1 MTTTRSRR
9 RRAARRAAAVL
20 AAVAAIAVTAAVPA
34 PARAEPAQAGCTD
47 RTATRQA
54 LERMTGTHGLTGA
67 AVRVDD
73 PACGTWTAGS
83 GAADRSTG
91 RPMRADLRVRVASVT
106 KTFTAVT
113 VLQLAREGR
122 ISLDAPVER
131 YLPGL
136 LDRGGYDGR
145 KITVRSLLR
154 HTSGLPDHMDTFA
167 GPDGYRFRHFEPEE
181 LVERA
186 LTLPPPGPGWHY
198 STTNYVIAGL
208 IAEKASGHSLEEE
221 VRRRIIRPLRLSD
234 TYWPGD
240 ETRIRGAYA
249 HGYVREERDGA
260 VRWEDFTAMNTTV
273 AWAGGALIS
282 SPRDL
287 NAFFGALMGGR
298 LLPPEMLAQMRRTV
312 PADPDRVWE
321 GAAYGLGLIGTPLR
335 CGGTWWGHAGGLES
349 YITVSGVA
357 PSGRRVTVDLN
368 ENPST
373 REAFDDQMKLV
384 ETAFCDGA
392 GGPAAAAPAAARAAE
407 PAAAGPG
414 AATGGR
420 GGLARFYDQR
430 LNWKA
435 CTLGSGDETGKD
447 LDKAGARCADV
458 TVPLDYRHPDG
469 RTITVAISRLK
480 ASDPGHRIGTM
491 ILNGG
496 GPGPAIDMPPYMRSI
511 MGKAGP
517 RYDLVG
523 MDPRS
528 LGRSAAVDCGWPSGT
543 WIRSA
548 GESRRSFDRATAFAK
563 DLAARCARTNGGVL
577 PHVSTRNIAR
587 DMDIVRAALGE
598 RKVSYNG
605 ASYGTYL
612 GSVYA
617 TMFPG
622 RLDRV
627 VLDSSVDPTR
637 FGPRLLAGAEGA
649 NDHALG
655 AWAEWA
661 ARRDAAYGLGGTRA
675 EVLGT
680 VRSLVKAS
688 AEKPL
693 AVGRYRVDDTVLPV
707 VLFDN
712 LGTDEDEPRA
722 VLAQSLRVLAKAAAG
737 ESVQPTKELEEE
749 LAFLLTGAESV
760 YGSGQTAIVC
770 GDAAA
775 PRDPEFYRRDI
786 ERNRPA
792 SPLFA
797 PLTRDVNP
805 CAFWPTRP
813 AERPTQV
820 GGRLPALMVAATGDT
835 RTTYANN
842 EALHRLL
849 RGSRMVT
856 LDADVHA
863 PYQRGYPSACVM
875 DTVNDYL
882 LTGRLPARDFT
893 CD

>member
-1 MTTTRSRR
+1 M
-9 RRAARRAAAVL
+9 L
-20 AAVAAIAVTAAVPA
+20 AAGAAIAAAAAVPA
-34 PARAEPAQAGCTD
+34 PARAEPAPAGCTD
-47 RTATRQA
+47 RTATLRA

-73 PACGTWTAGS
+73 PACGTWAAGS
-83 GAADRSTG
+83 GVADRRTQ
-91 RPMRADLRVRVASVT
+91 RPMRADLRVRIASVT

-136 LDRGGYDGR
+136 IARGGYDGR

-154 HTSGLPDHMDTFA
+154 HTSGLPDHMDAFA
-167 GPDGYRFRHFEPEE
+167 DPDGYRFRHFEPAE

-186 LTLPPPGPGWHY
+186 LTLPHPRPGWHY

-208 IAEKASGHSLEEE
+208 IAEKASGHSLEDE
-221 VRRRIIRPLRLSD
+221 VQRRIVRPLRLRD

-240 ETRIRGAYA
+240 RTRIRGAHA
-249 HGYVREERDGA
+249 RGYLREERDGT
-260 VRWEDFTAMNTTV
+260 VRWDDFTEMNTTV
-273 AWAGGALIS
+273 AWAGGALVS

-298 LLPPEMLAQMRRTV
+298 LLPPAMLAQMEQTV
-312 PADPDRVWE
+312 PADPDRVWD

-349 YITVSGVA
+349 YVTVSGVA

-373 REAFDDQMKLV
+373 KEAFDDQMKLV

-392 GGPAAAAPAAARAAE
+392 AAPGTAPAGALAAPPAGALAAPQTGALAAAPAAATS
-407 PAAAGPG
+407 GK
-414 AATGGR
+414 

-430 LNWKA
+430 LDWRE
-435 CTLGSGDETGKD
+435 CTLDAGDEVGKE
-447 LDKAGARCADV
+447 LDEAGARCADV
-458 TVPLDYRHPDG
+458 TVPLDYRRPEG

-480 ASDPGHRIGTM
+480 ASDGPHRIGTM
-491 ILNGG
+491 IINGG
-496 GPGPAIDMPPYMRSI
+496 GPGPAIDMPPYMRSL
-511 MGKAGP
+511 MGEAGP

-528 LGRSAAVDCGWPSGT
+528 LGRSAAVDCGGPSGT
-543 WIRSA
+543 WIKSA
-548 GESRRSFDRATAFAK
+548 GESRRSFDRAAAFAR
-563 DLAARCARTNGGVL
+563 DLADRCARTNAGVL
-577 PHVSTRNIAR
+577 PHISTRNIAR
-587 DMDIVRAALGE
+587 DMDIVRGALGE

-627 VLDSSVDPTR
+627 LLDSSVDPTR
-637 FGPRLLAGAEGA
+637 FGPRLLAGTEGA

-655 AWAEWA
+655 AWAAWA
-661 ARRDAAYGLGGTRA
+661 AERDAAYGLGGTRA

-680 VRSLVKAS
+680 VREVVEAS
-688 AEKPL
+688 ARTPL
-693 AVGRYRVDDTVLPV
+693 AVGRYRVDDTTLPV

-712 LGTDEDEPRA
+712 LGTDEDGPRA
-722 VLAQSLRVLAKAAAG
+722 VLAESLRVFARAAAG
-737 ESVQPTKELEEE
+737 ESVQPTKDLDEE

-760 YGSGQTAIVC
+760 YGSGQTAIIC

-775 PRDPEFYRRDI
+775 PRDPEFYRSDI

-797 PLTRDVNP
+797 PLTRNVNP
-805 CAFWPTRP
+805 CAFWPARP
-813 AERPTQV
+813 AERPTEV

-835 RTTYANN
+835 RTTYAGN

-863 PYQRGYPSACVM
+863 PYQRGYPNSCVM

-882 LTGRLPARDFT
+882 LTGRLPARDLT
-893 CD
+893 CA

>member
-1 MTTTRSRR
+1 MTTTPPRR
-9 RRAARRAAAVL
+9 REAARRAVAVL
-20 AAVAAIAVTAAVPA
+20 AAGAAIAAAAAVPA
-34 PARAEPAQAGCTD
+34 PARAEPAPAGCAD
-47 RTATRQA
+47 RAATLRA
-54 LERMTGTHGLTGA
+54 LERLTGTHGLTGA

-73 PACGTWTAGS
+73 PACGTWKAGS
-83 GAADRSTG
+83 GVADRRTG
-91 RPMRADLRVRVASVT
+91 RPMSADLRVRVASIT

-154 HTSGLPDHMDTFA
+154 HTSGLPDHMDTF
-167 GPDGYRFRHFEPEE
+167 PDSDGYRFRHFEPGE
-181 LVERA
+181 LVDRA
-186 LTLPPPGPGWHY
+186 LTLPPPGSGWHY

-208 IAEKASGHSLEEE
+208 IAEKASGHSLEDE
-221 VRRRIIRPLRLSD
+221 VRRRIIRPLRLRD

-240 ETRIRGAYA
+240 QTRIRGAHA
-249 HGYVREERDGA
+249 RGYLREERDGT
-260 VRWEDFTAMNTTV
+260 VRWSDYTEMNTTV

-298 LLPPEMLAQMRRTV
+298 LLPSEMLAQMRQTV
-312 PADPDRVWE
+312 PADPDRVWD

-335 CGGTWWGHAGGLES
+335 CGGAWWGHAGGLES
-349 YITVSGVA
+349 YVTVSGVA
-357 PSGRRVTVDLN
+357 PSGRRVTVALN

-373 REAFDDQMKLV
+373 QEAFDDQMRLV

-392 GGPAAAAPAAARAAE
+392 AAPAAAPTGAPVAA
-407 PAAAGPG
+407 PAAAT
-414 AATGGR
+414 TGK

-430 LNWKA
+430 LDWKK
-435 CTLGSGDETGKD
+435 CTLDAGDEVGKE

-458 TVPLDYRHPDG
+458 TVPLDYRRPEG

-480 ASDPGHRIGTM
+480 ASDRAHRIGTM

-496 GPGPAIDMPPYMRSI
+496 GPGPALDMPPYMRSL

-528 LGRSAAVDCGWPSGT
+528 LGRSAAVDCHWPAGT

-548 GESRRSFDRATAFAK
+548 GESRRSFDRSAAFAK
-563 DLAARCARTNGGVL
+563 DLADRCARTDAGVL
-577 PHVSTRNIAR
+577 PHTSTRNIAR
-587 DMDIVRAALGE
+587 DMDIVRGALGE

-627 VLDSSVDPTR
+627 VLDSSVDPAG
-637 FGPRLLAGAEGA
+637 FGPRLLAGTEGA
-649 NDHALG
+649 NDHALA
-655 AWAEWA
+655 AWAAWA
-661 ARRDAAYGLGGTRA
+661 AKRDAAYGLGGTRD

-680 VRSLVKAS
+680 VRGLVRA
-688 AEKPL
+688 AGGKPL
-693 AVGRYRVDDTVLPV
+693 AVGPYRVDDTVLPA
-707 VLFDN
+707 VLFND
-712 LGTDEDEPRA
+712 LGTDEDQARA
-722 VLAQSLRVLAKAAAG
+722 TLAESLRVFVKAAAG
-737 ESVQPTKELEEE
+737 ESVQPTKELDEE
-749 LAFLLTGAESV
+749 LKFLLTGAESV
-760 YGSGQTAIVC
+760 YGSGQTAIIC
-770 GDAAA
+770 GDATAS
-775 PRDPEFYRRDI
+775 RDPESYRRDI
-786 ERNRPA
+786 ERNRAA

-805 CAFWPTRP
+805 CAFWPARP
-813 AERPTQV
+813 AERPTEV

-835 RTTYANN
+835 RTIYASNQ
-842 EALHRLL
+842 ALHGLL

-863 PYQRGYPSACVM
+863 PYQRGYPNACVM
-875 DTVNDYL
+875 DTVNGYL

>member
-1 MTTTRSRR
+1 MTTTHPRR
-9 RRAARRAAAVL
+9 RRAASRAARRAVAVL
-20 AAVAAIAVTAAVPA
+20 AAGAAVAAAAAVPA
-34 PARAEPAQAGCTD
+34 PARAEPAPAGCTD
-47 RTATRQA
+47 RTATLRA

-73 PACGTWTAGS
+73 PACGAWTAGS
-83 GAADRSTG
+83 GVADRRTQ
-91 RPMRADLRVRVASVT
+91 RPMRADLRVRIASVT
-106 KTFTAVT
+106 KTFTAVA

-136 LDRGGYDGR
+136 VDRGGYDGR

-154 HTSGLPDHMDTFA
+154 HTSGLPDHMDTFTS
-167 GPDGYRFRHFEPEE
+167 PDGYRFRHFEPEQ

-186 LTLPPPGPGWHY
+186 LTLPHPGPGWHY
-198 STTNYVIAGL
+198 STTNYVLAGL
-208 IAEKASGHSLEEE
+208 IAEKASGHSLEDE

-240 ETRIRGAYA
+240 GTRIRGAHA
-249 HGYVREERDGA
+249 RGYLREERDGT
-260 VRWEDFTAMNTTV
+260 VRWEDFTEMNTTV
-273 AWAGGALIS
+273 AWAGGAMIS

-287 NAFFGALMGGR
+287 NAFFGALADGR
-298 LLPPEMLAQMRRTV
+298 LLPPAMLAQMRRTV
-312 PADPDRVWE
+312 PADPDRVWD

-349 YITVSGVA
+349 YITVSGTA
-357 PSGRRVTVDLN
+357 PSGRRVTVALN

-373 REAFDDQMKLV
+373 KEAFDDQMRLV

-392 GGPAAAAPAAARAAE
+392 AAPGAARAAE
-407 PAAAGPG
+407 PAAA
-414 AATGGR
+414 TSGR
-420 GGLARFYDQR
+420 DGLARFYDQR

-435 CTLGSGDETGKD
+435 CTLGSGDEVGKE
-447 LDKAGARCADV
+447 LDEAGARCADV
-458 TVPLDYRHPDG
+458 TVPLDYRRPEG
-469 RTITVAISRLK
+469 RTITVAISRLA
-480 ASDPGHRIGTM
+480 ASGGARRIGTM

-496 GPGPAIDMPPYMRSI
+496 GPGPAIDMPPYMRSV

-528 LGRSAAVDCGWPSGT
+528 LGRSAPVDCHGPSGT

-548 GESRRSFDRATAFAK
+548 GESRRSFDRSAAFAK
-563 DLAARCARTNGGVL
+563 DLADRCARTNAGVL

-587 DMDIVRAALGE
+587 DMDVVRGALGE

-627 VLDSSVDPTR
+627 VLDSSVDPAR
-637 FGPRLLAGAEGA
+637 FGPRLLAGTEGA

-655 AWAEWA
+655 AWADWA
-661 ARRDAAYGLGGTRA
+661 AERDATYGLGGTRA

-680 VRSLVKAS
+680 VRGLVEAS
-688 AEKPL
+688 AKAPL
-693 AVGRYRVDDTVLPV
+693 VVGRYRVDDTTLPV

-712 LGTDEDEPRA
+712 LGTDEEEPRA
-722 VLAQSLRVLAKAAAG
+722 VLAESMRVFAKAAAG
-737 ESVQPTKELEEE
+737 QSVQPTKELDEE

-760 YGSGQTAIVC
+760 YGSGQTAIIC

-775 PRDPEFYRRDI
+775 PRDAAFYRRDI
-786 ERNRPA
+786 ERNRAA

-797 PLTRDVNP
+797 PLTRNVNP
-805 CAFWPTRP
+805 CAFWPARP
-813 AERPTQV
+813 AERPTEV
-820 GGRLPALMVAATGDT
+820 GGPLPALMVAATGDT
-835 RTTYANN
+835 RTTYADNR
-842 EALHRLL
+842 ALHGLL

-863 PYQRGYPSACVM
+863 PYQRGYPNTCVR

-882 LTGRLPARDFT
+882 STGRLPARDLT
-893 CD
+893 CA

>member
-1 MTTTRSRR
+1 M
-9 RRAARRAAAVL
+9 L
-20 AAVAAIAVTAAVPA
+20 AAGAAIAAGAAVPA
-34 PARAEPAQAGCTD
+34 PARADRAPAGCAD
-47 RTATRQA
+47 RTATRRA
-54 LERMTGTHGLTGA
+54 LERMTGTHELTGA

-83 GAADRSTG
+83 GVADRRTG

-113 VLQLAREGR
+113 LLQLAREGR
-122 ISLDAPVER
+122 VSLDAPVER

-136 LDRGGYDGR
+136 IDRGGYDGH

-167 GPDGYRFRHFEPEE
+167 GPEEFRDKHFEPEE

-186 LTLPPPGPGWHY
+186 LTLPHPGPGWHY
-198 STTNYVIAGL
+198 STTNYVVAGL
-208 IAEKASGHSLEEE
+208 IAEKASGHSLEDE
-221 VRRRIIRPLRLSD
+221 VRRRIVRPLRLRD

-240 ETRIRGAYA
+240 ETRIRGAHA
-249 HGYVREERDGA
+249 RGYVREERDGA
-260 VRWEDFTAMNTTV
+260 VRWDDFTEMNTTV

-298 LLPPEMLAQMRRTV
+298 LLPPAMLAQMKQTV
-312 PADPDRVWE
+312 PADPDRIWE

-335 CGGTWWGHAGGLES
+335 CGGTWWGHAGGIES
-349 YITVSGVA
+349 YVTVSGVA

-373 REAFDDQMKLV
+373 KEAFDDQMRLV

-392 GGPAAAAPAAARAAE
+392 AKPGAAPAAGLSAA
-407 PAAAGPG
+407 PAAYTSGK
-414 AATGGR
+414 
-420 GGLARFYDQR
+420 GGLARFYRQR
-430 LNWKA
+430 LDWKA
-435 CTLGSGDETGKD
+435 CTLGPGDGTGKE
-447 LDKAGARCADV
+447 LDEAGARCAGV
-458 TVPLDYRHPDG
+458 TVPLDYRRPDG
-469 RTITVAISRLK
+469 RTITIAISRLK
-480 ASDPGHRIGTM
+480 ASDPAHRIGTM

-496 GPGPAIDMPPYMRSI
+496 GPGPAIDMPPYMRSV

-528 LGRSAAVDCGWPSGT
+528 LGRSAGVDCGWPSGT

-563 DLAARCARTNGGVL
+563 DLAGRCARTDSGVL
-577 PHVSTRNIAR
+577 QHVSTRNIAR
-587 DMDIVRAALGE
+587 DMDIVRGALGE

-627 VLDSSVDPTR
+627 ILDSSVDPTGY
-637 FGPRLLAGAEGA
+637 GPRLLAGAEGA

-655 AWAEWA
+655 AWAAWA

-680 VRSLVKAS
+680 VRALVRAA

-693 AVGRYRVDDTVLPV
+693 AVGKYRVDDTVLPD

-712 LGTDEDEPRA
+712 LGTDEDQPRD
-722 VLAQSLRVLAKAAAG
+722 VLARSLRVFAKAAAG
-737 ESVQPTKELEEE
+737 QSVQPTEELDDE

-760 YGSGQTAIVC
+760 YGSGQSAIIC

-775 PRDPEFYRRDI
+775 PRDPESYRRDI
-786 ERNRPA
+786 ERNRAA

-797 PLTRDVNP
+797 PLTRNVNP
-805 CAFWPTRP
+805 CAFWPVRP
-813 AERPTQV
+813 AERPTEV

-835 RTTYANN
+835 RTTYPSNQ
-842 EALHRLL
+842 ALHRLL

-863 PYQRGYPSACVM
+863 PYQRGYPNSCVM
-875 DTVNDYL
+875 ETVNDYL

>member
-1 MTTTRSRR
+1 MR
-9 RRAARRAAAVL
+9 RRAARRAVAVL
-20 AAVAAIAVTAAVPA
+20 AAGAAIAAAAAVPA
-34 PARAEPAQAGCTD
+34 PARAEPAPAGCTD
-47 RTATRQA
+47 RTATLAA

-73 PACGTWTAGS
+73 PACGTWKAGS
-83 GAADRSTG
+83 GVADRRTR
-91 RPMRADLRVRVASVT
+91 RPMTADLRVRIASVT

-122 ISLDAPVER
+122 VSLDAPVER

-154 HTSGLPDHMDTFA
+154 HTSGLPDYTDTFSS
-167 GPDGYRFRHFEPEE
+167 PDEYRFRHFEPGE
-181 LVERA
+181 LIDRA
-186 LTLPPPGPGWHY
+186 LKLPPPRPGWHY
-198 STTNYVIAGL
+198 STTNYIIAGL

-221 VRRRIIRPLRLSD
+221 VQRRIIRPLRLRD

-240 ETRIRGAYA
+240 ETRIRGAHA
-249 HGYVREERDGA
+249 HGYLREERDGT
-260 VRWEDFTAMNTTV
+260 VRWRDYTEMNTTV
-273 AWAGGALIS
+273 AWAGGALVS

-287 NAFFGALMGGR
+287 NVFFGALTGGR
-298 LLPPEMLAQMRRTV
+298 LLSPAMLAQMKQTV
-312 PADPDRVWE
+312 PADPDRVWD

-335 CGGTWWGHAGGLES
+335 CGGTWWGHAGGIES

-357 PSGRRVTVDLN
+357 PSGRRVAVALN
-368 ENPST
+368 ENPPT
-373 REAFDDQMKLV
+373 KEAFDDQMRLV

-392 GGPAAAAPAAARAAE
+392 AAPAASPAAARTGGLTAAPAAAAS
-407 PAAAGPG
+407 GK
-414 AATGGR
+414 
-420 GGLARFYDQR
+420 GGLSRFYDQR
-430 LNWKA
+430 PNWKKCA
-435 CTLGSGDETGKD
+435 LDAGDEVGRE
-447 LDKAGARCADV
+447 LDEAGARCADV
-458 TVPLDYRHPDG
+458 TVPLDYRRPEG
-469 RTITVAISRLK
+469 RTITVAISRLA
-480 ASDPGHRIGTM
+480 ASDGDHRIGTM

-528 LGRSAAVDCGWPSGT
+528 LGRSAPVDCRGPSGT

-548 GESRRSFDRATAFAK
+548 GESRASFDRSAAFAK
-563 DLAARCARTNGGVL
+563 DLADRCARTNTGVL
-577 PHVSTRNIAR
+577 PHISTRNIAR
-587 DMDIVRAALGE
+587 DMDIVRGVLGE

-617 TMFPG
+617 AMFPG

-637 FGPRLLAGAEGA
+637 FGPRLLAGTEGA

-655 AWAEWA
+655 AWAAWA
-661 ARRDAAYGLGGTRA
+661 AKRDSAYGLGGTRA
-675 EVLGT
+675 DVLET
-680 VRSLVKAS
+680 VRGLVKA
-688 AEKPL
+688 AARTPL
-693 AVGRYRVDDTVLPV
+693 AVGRYRVDDTMLPV

-712 LGTDEDEPRA
+712 LGTDEDRARA
-722 VLAQSLRVLAKAAAG
+722 VLAESLGVFAKAAAG
-737 ESVQPTKELEEE
+737 KSIQPTKELDEE

-760 YGSGQTAIVC
+760 YGSGQTAIIC

-786 ERNRPA
+786 ERNREA

-797 PLTRDVNP
+797 PLTRNVNP
-805 CAFWPTRP
+805 CAFWPARP
-813 AERPTQV
+813 AERPAEV

-835 RTTYANN
+835 RTTYPANR
-842 EALHRLL
+842 ALHGLL

-863 PYQRGYPSACVM
+863 PYQRGYPNTCVSE
-875 DTVNDYL
+875 TVNGYL
-882 LTGRLPARDFT
+882 LTGRLPERDFT
-893 CD
+893 CA